1 MCRTTIQEKG
11 QLDYEDGVQDGDYGS
26 YKEDSDV
33 ASHTSYN
40 QAVLLF
46 QMKQYGKAYSLLE
59 RLFARIEPIEEHLA
73 VRICFLLLDVYFAL
87 QLPEKAIA
95 VVTYLDKALAAE
107 RERQGV
113 KADPDSESGTNAE
126 PPSEELL
133 AQALTL
139 DKSSEE
145 PSSEALYTLS
155 LDAFTLLLHYYKAQL
170 HLLNKSMKSSKREI
184 KSALATATQGAGTA
198 NSPGLFLKSNL
209 EYVRD
214 NYRKSIK
221 LLHGCRKGGGPENQV
236 LYLNNMGCAHFRLGK
251 HNAAAFYFLKA
262 LRENNAIQLAEG
274 AGQRGGQVALP
285 TYAKD
290 RSASVQYNLGLQL
303 LLVEQPKN
311 AFACFQEAS
320 LMFYNR
326 PRLWLRLAE
335 CCISAHVH
343 ALDSAEQATSKS
355 DVVRNVVGDGRA
367 RRVVLPTGSAAGG
380 DKVVGANGHAPIQ
393 GIPTSDTL
401 TYHPHPAPRGDAGG
415 AAAPRFGTLSLEYA
429 VKCLRN
435 CLVRIHPPPPARA
448 CRRLAPTEHQIAD
461 MCVVRAQ
468 FLLSSQANQ
477 DAAAA
482 AAPEPE
488 PEPASG
494 GRPTSPHGA
503 AGGAAGAA
511 PSEEAARRQKE
522 VLTVKQAAL
531 VYQAYIS
538 LSLDDPLSSLSAA
551 TELLNLDMQ
560 KLTPGNRYLA
570 HTYAAEALC
579 MLDRP
584 GQAEKHLA
592 PTLVSRDSYPAGSVD
607 AAGAAGAAAAAAGG
621 EGGAPEGAGRV
632 AMVSPPPP
640 PSLPNGMPRREPVDK
655 SCATHGKADAVLLAQ
670 AQGYGSFLNSR
681 EGPEGGTA
689 PGAAGTMPH
698 GGPSAPQFTVFSGDC
713 VSQHSKW

>member
-1 MCRTTIQEKG
+1 MVGMCRTTIQEKG

-435 CLVRIHPPPPARA
+435 CLVRTSSPLPPRAR
-448 CRRLAPTEHQIAD
+448 L
-461 MCVVRAQ
+461 
-468 FLLSSQANQ
+468 
-477 DAAAA
+477 
-482 AAPEPE
+482 
-488 PEPASG
+488 
-494 GRPTSPHGA
+494 
-503 AGGAAGAA
+503 
-511 PSEEAARRQKE
+511 
-522 VLTVKQAAL
+522 
-531 VYQAYIS
+531 
-538 LSLDDPLSSLSAA
+538 
-551 TELLNLDMQ
+551 
-560 KLTPGNRYLA
+560 
-570 HTYAAEALC
+570 
-579 MLDRP
+579 
-584 GQAEKHLA
+584 
-592 PTLVSRDSYPAGSVD
+592 PTLGVNRSSDR
-607 AAGAAGAAAAAAGG
+607 
-621 EGGAPEGAGRV
+621 
-632 AMVSPPPP
+632 
-640 PSLPNGMPRREPVDK
+640 
-655 SCATHGKADAVLLAQ
+655 
-670 AQGYGSFLNSR
+670 
-681 EGPEGGTA
+681 
-689 PGAAGTMPH
+689 
-698 GGPSAPQFTVFSGDC
+698 
-713 VSQHSKW
+713 